1 MANADGSVIFS
12 CDLDSTKAQKK
23 LSKLRDEISELN
35 SKLEKET
42 GNKMNLEKQL
52 DAASQA
58 AKATEERVKMLRKE
72 VERLND
78 REWIQK
84 QGFTQNEYQTQVL
97 DRRAAAEAELK
108 QQEALLHTQTKEVKT
123 LSAAYEETTA
133 NIDSMTVKLD
143 KAKVAA
149 GELIAN
155 TEQERREREA
165 ENSALAKAGQYAA
178 RFRDQVK
185 SLARSMLVFSVITAA
200 LMALRKQI
208 KAAIATSTE
217 ASDAFA
223 RLKGALLT
231 LAAPLMDVLIPALTW
246 LMNLLAAIVSEIVT
260 IISIL
265 SGKSKKSMEASGK
278 NLYKEAAAIDATGK
292 AAKEATDAL
301 AAFDEINKLSTTTS
315 VGGGGGGASAIAPDF
330 DFDEGPMMEKLDK
343 VFQKINDIFKTIR
356 AGLEIV
362 VDDLKWSFDKKV
374 IPKSKATWLTVLTAL
389 LGATLGAAFG
399 GITGG
404 VIGLSLGV
412 LLGLYLVG
420 LDPETWKTEMDAED
434 AWIVVI
440 TALLGALLG
449 SVFLGITGGVAGFS
463 LGAILG
469 LYLTGFAEGDEEHGG
484 KSQLLSELI
493 VVLCALLGA
502 VIGSIVTP
510 GVGTVVG
517 MGLGLILGL
526 SIYSVRKD
534 PKKGTQRLVSIG
546 RSVLLGLLAGVLGV
560 GLAALGIVS
569 AGTAF
574 IISAAIGLAL
584 KFFVDSV
591 DDSKVRKATS
601 GFTGTRVSTKAPA
614 RSRRVAAQSL
624 DGNAPVYNDIPAL
637 ASGAVIPPN
646 RKFLAVLGDQKSGTN
661 VEAPLS
667 TIKQAVMEAM
677 AQGTVHFGAHTW
689 ESGALIRSCARVH
702 SSVLIR
708 EHLLSEKLAFA
719 LDGHSRA
726 DERNLSDRRL
736 HDRIESVVIAH
747 SVTSMLCIISLT
759 DTPDR
764 SATKEKRVPR

>member
-23 LSKLRDEISELN
+23 LSKLRDKISELN
-35 SKLEKET
+35 SELEKET
-42 GNKMNLEKQL
+42 GNKLNLEKQL

-58 AKATEERVKMLRKE
+58 AKATEERVKALRKE

-84 QGFTQNEYQTQVL
+84 QGFTQSEYQAQVL

-108 QQEALLHTQTKEVKT
+108 QQEELLHTQTKEVKT

-208 KAAIATSTE
+208 KAAIATSAE

-265 SGKSKKSMEASGK
+265 SGKSKKSMETSGK
-278 NLYKEAAAIDATGK
+278 NLYKETAAIDATGK

-343 VFQKINDIFKTIR
+343 VLQKINDIFKTIR

-449 SVFLGITGGVAGFS
+449 SVFLGITGGVAGLS

-601 GFTGTRVSTKAPA
+601 GFTGTRVSTKAPT

-624 DGNAPVYNDIPAL
+624 DGNAPVYNDIPQL
-637 ASGAVIPPN
+637 AHGAVIPPN
-646 RKFLAVLGDQKSGTN
+646 KEFLAVLGDQKSGTN

-667 TIKQAVMEAM
+667 TIKQAVMEAL
-677 AQGTVHFGAHTW
+677 AQGSREPINVNLVVDGKT
-689 ESGALIRSCARVH
+689 LARVVVPNINNMTRAAGKP
-702 SSVLIR
+702 VL
-708 EHLLSEKLAFA
+708 LY
-719 LDGHSRA
+719 
-726 DERNLSDRRL
+726 
-736 HDRIESVVIAH
+736 
-747 SVTSMLCIISLT
+747 
-759 DTPDR
+759 
-764 SATKEKRVPR
+764 

>member
-97 DRRAAAEAELK
+97 DRRAVAEAELK

-200 LMALRKQI
+200 LTALRKQI
-208 KAAIATSTE
+208 KAAIATSAE

-315 VGGGGGGASAIAPDF
+315 VGGGASAIAPDF

-624 DGNAPVYNDIPAL
+624 DGNAPVYNEIPAL

-677 AQGTVHFGAHTW
+677 AQGSREPINVNLVVDGKT
-689 ESGALIRSCARVH
+689 LARVVVPYINNMTRAAGKP
-702 SSVLIR
+702 VL
-708 EHLLSEKLAFA
+708 LY
-719 LDGHSRA
+719 
-726 DERNLSDRRL
+726 
-736 HDRIESVVIAH
+736 
-747 SVTSMLCIISLT
+747 
-759 DTPDR
+759 
-764 SATKEKRVPR
+764 

>member
-58 AKATEERVKMLRKE
+58 AKATEERVKMLRKA

-208 KAAIATSTE
+208 KAAIATSAE

-301 AAFDEINKLSTTTS
+301 AAFDEINKLSMTTP
-315 VGGGGGGASAIAPDF
+315 VGGCGGGASAIAPDF
-330 DFDEGPMMEKLDK
+330 DFDEGLMMEKLDK

-389 LGATLGAAFG
+389 LGATFGAAFG

-493 VVLCALLGA
+493 VVLCALFGA

-591 DDSKVRKATS
+591 DDSKVKKATS
-601 GFTGTRVSTKAPA
+601 SFTGTRAST
-614 RSRRVAAQSL
+614 SRLTRGVAAQSL
-624 DGNAPVYNDIPAL
+624 NSAAPVYNEIPAL

-667 TIKQAVMEAM
+667 TIKQAVMEAL
-677 AQGTVHFGAHTW
+677 AQGSREPINVNLVVDGKT
-689 ESGALIRSCARVH
+689 LARVVVPNINNMTRAAGKP
-702 SSVLIR
+702 VL
-708 EHLLSEKLAFA
+708 LY
-719 LDGHSRA
+719 
-726 DERNLSDRRL
+726 
-736 HDRIESVVIAH
+736 
-747 SVTSMLCIISLT
+747 
-759 DTPDR
+759 
-764 SATKEKRVPR
+764 

>member
-1 MANADGSVIFS
+1 MKKNFDIRLAALREYLRLLSAD
-12 CDLDSTKAQKK
+12 
-23 LSKLRDEISELN
+23 
-35 SKLEKET
+35 ET
-42 GNKMNLEKQL
+42 VFIVEGGGEFRTAE
-52 DAASQA
+52 DAF
-58 AKATEERVKMLRKE
+58 TYLRKYGA
-72 VERLND
+72 VTPDGKRLND

-84 QGFTQNEYQTQVL
+84 QGFTQSEYQAQVL

-200 LMALRKQI
+200 LTALRKQI

-301 AAFDEINKLSTTTS
+301 AAFDEINKLSMTTP

-330 DFDEGPMMEKLDK
+330 DFDEGLMMEKLDK

-399 GITGG
+399 GITGS

-493 VVLCALLGA
+493 VVLCALFGA

-591 DDSKVRKATS
+591 DDSKVKKATS
-601 GFTGTRVSTKAPA
+601 SFTGTRAST
-614 RSRRVAAQSL
+614 SRLTRGVAAQSL
-624 DGNAPVYNDIPAL
+624 NSAAPVYNEIPAL

-667 TIKQAVMEAM
+667 TIKQAVMEAL
-677 AQGTVHFGAHTW
+677 AQGSREPINVNLVVDGKT
-689 ESGALIRSCARVH
+689 LARVVVPNINNMTRAAGKP
-702 SSVLIR
+702 VL
-708 EHLLSEKLAFA
+708 LY
-719 LDGHSRA
+719 
-726 DERNLSDRRL
+726 
-736 HDRIESVVIAH
+736 
-747 SVTSMLCIISLT
+747 
-759 DTPDR
+759 
-764 SATKEKRVPR
+764 

>member
-1 MANADGSVIFS
+1 MTNADGSVIFS

-108 QQEALLHTQTKEVKT
+108 QQEELLHTQTKEVKT

-200 LMALRKQI
+200 LTALRKQI

-301 AAFDEINKLSTTTS
+301 AAFDEINKLSMTTP

-330 DFDEGPMMEKLDK
+330 DFDEGLMMEKLDK

-362 VDDLKWSFDKKV
+362 MDDLKWSFDKKV

-399 GITGG
+399 GITGS

-493 VVLCALLGA
+493 VVLCALFGA

-591 DDSKVRKATS
+591 DDSKVKKATS
-601 GFTGTRVSTKAPA
+601 SVTGTRAST
-614 RSRRVAAQSL
+614 SRLTRGVAAQSL
-624 DGNAPVYNDIPAL
+624 NSAAPVYNEIPAL

-667 TIKQAVMEAM
+667 TIKQAVMEAL
-677 AQGTVHFGAHTW
+677 AQGSREPINVNLVVDGKT
-689 ESGALIRSCARVH
+689 LARVVVPNINNMTRAAGKP
-702 SSVLIR
+702 VL
-708 EHLLSEKLAFA
+708 LY
-719 LDGHSRA
+719 
-726 DERNLSDRRL
+726 
-736 HDRIESVVIAH
+736 
-747 SVTSMLCIISLT
+747 
-759 DTPDR
+759 
-764 SATKEKRVPR
+764 

>member
-108 QQEALLHTQTKEVKT
+108 QQEALLRTQTKEVKT

-133 NIDSMTVKLD
+133 NINSMTVKLD

-208 KAAIATSTE
+208 KAAIATSAE

-315 VGGGGGGASAIAPDF
+315 GGGGASAIAPDF

-362 VDDLKWSFDKKV
+362 VDDLKWSFDKKA

-449 SVFLGITGGVAGFS
+449 GVFLGITGGVAGFS

-601 GFTGTRVSTKAPA
+601 GFTGTRVSTKAPT
-614 RSRRVAAQSL
+614 RSRRVAAQNL
-624 DGNAPVYNDIPAL
+624 DGNAPVYNEIPAL

-677 AQGTVHFGAHTW
+677 AQGSREPINVNLVVDGKT
-689 ESGALIRSCARVH
+689 LARVVVPNINNMTRAAGKP
-702 SSVLIR
+702 VL
-708 EHLLSEKLAFA
+708 LY
-719 LDGHSRA
+719 
-726 DERNLSDRRL
+726 
-736 HDRIESVVIAH
+736 
-747 SVTSMLCIISLT
+747 
-759 DTPDR
+759 
-764 SATKEKRVPR
+764 

>member
-165 ENSALAKAGQYAA
+165 ENSALAKASQYAA
-178 RFRDQVK
+178 RFKDQVK

-208 KAAIATSTE
+208 KAAIATSAE

-265 SGKSKKSMEASGK
+265 SGESKKSMEASGK

-301 AAFDEINKLSTTTS
+301 AAFDEINKLSTTMS
-315 VGGGGGGASAIAPDF
+315 VGGVGGEASAIAPDF

-362 VDDLKWSFDKKV
+362 VDDLKWSFDKKA

-601 GFTGTRVSTKAPA
+601 GFTGTRVSKKAPA

-667 TIKQAVMEAM
+667 TIKQAVMEAL
-677 AQGTVHFGAHTW
+677 AQGSREPINVNLVVDGKT
-689 ESGALIRSCARVH
+689 LARVVVPNINNMTRAAGKP
-702 SSVLIR
+702 VL
-708 EHLLSEKLAFA
+708 LY
-719 LDGHSRA
+719 
-726 DERNLSDRRL
+726 
-736 HDRIESVVIAH
+736 
-747 SVTSMLCIISLT
+747 
-759 DTPDR
+759 
-764 SATKEKRVPR
+764 

>member
-97 DRRAAAEAELK
+97 DRRAVAEAELK

-200 LMALRKQI
+200 LTALRKQI
-208 KAAIATSTE
+208 KAAIATSAE

-292 AAKEATDAL
+292 AAKEVTDAL

-315 VGGGGGGASAIAPDF
+315 VGGGASAIAPDF

-374 IPKSKATWLTVLTAL
+374 IPKSKATWLTVLMAL

-624 DGNAPVYNDIPAL
+624 DGNAPVYNEIPAL

-677 AQGTVHFGAHTW
+677 AQGSREPINVNLVVDGKT
-689 ESGALIRSCARVH
+689 LARVVVPYINNMTRAAGKP
-702 SSVLIR
+702 VL
-708 EHLLSEKLAFA
+708 LY
-719 LDGHSRA
+719 
-726 DERNLSDRRL
+726 
-736 HDRIESVVIAH
+736 
-747 SVTSMLCIISLT
+747 
-759 DTPDR
+759 
-764 SATKEKRVPR
+764 

>member
-84 QGFTQNEYQTQVL
+84 QGFTQSEYQAQVL

-108 QQEALLHTQTKEVKT
+108 QQEELLHTQTKEVKT

-178 RFRDQVK
+178 RFRGQVK

-200 LMALRKQI
+200 LVALRKQI

-265 SGKSKKSMEASGK
+265 SGKSKKRMEASGK

-315 VGGGGGGASAIAPDF
+315 VGGGGGASTIAPDF
-330 DFDEGPMMEKLDK
+330 DFDEGHMMEKLDM

-374 IPKSKATWLTVLTAL
+374 IPKSKATWLTVLTVL

-449 SVFLGITGGVAGFS
+449 SVFLGITGGVAGLS

-601 GFTGTRVSTKAPA
+601 GFTGTRVSTKAPT

-624 DGNAPVYNDIPAL
+624 DGNAPVYNDIPQL
-637 ASGAVIPPN
+637 AHGAVIPPN
-646 RKFLAVLGDQKSGTN
+646 KEFLAVLGDQKSGTN

-667 TIKQAVMEAM
+667 TIKQAVMEAL
-677 AQGTVHFGAHTW
+677 AQGSREPINVNLVVDGKT
-689 ESGALIRSCARVH
+689 LARVVVPNINNMTRAAGKP
-702 SSVLIR
+702 VL
-708 EHLLSEKLAFA
+708 LY
-719 LDGHSRA
+719 
-726 DERNLSDRRL
+726 
-736 HDRIESVVIAH
+736 
-747 SVTSMLCIISLT
+747 
-759 DTPDR
+759 
-764 SATKEKRVPR
+764 

>member
-84 QGFTQNEYQTQVL
+84 QGFTQSEYQAQVL

-108 QQEALLHTQTKEVKT
+108 QLEALLHTQTKEVKT

-149 GELIAN
+149 GEMIAN
-155 TEQERREREA
+155 VEQERKEREA

-208 KAAIATSTE
+208 KAAIATSAE

-301 AAFDEINKLSTTTS
+301 AAFDEINKISTTTS
-315 VGGGGGGASAIAPDF
+315 VGGGGGASAIAPDF

-614 RSRRVAAQSL
+614 RSRRVAAQNL
-624 DGNAPVYNDIPAL
+624 DGNAPVYNEIPAL

-677 AQGTVHFGAHTW
+677 AQGSREPINVNLVVDGKT
-689 ESGALIRSCARVH
+689 LARVVVPNINNMTRAAGKP
-702 SSVLIR
+702 VL
-708 EHLLSEKLAFA
+708 LY
-719 LDGHSRA
+719 
-726 DERNLSDRRL
+726 
-736 HDRIESVVIAH
+736 
-747 SVTSMLCIISLT
+747 
-759 DTPDR
+759 
-764 SATKEKRVPR
+764 

>member
-97 DRRAAAEAELK
+97 DRRAVAEAELK

-133 NIDSMTVKLD
+133 NIDSMTARLD
-143 KAKVAA
+143 KAKVTA

-200 LMALRKQI
+200 LTALRKQI
-208 KAAIATSTE
+208 KAAIATSAE

-315 VGGGGGGASAIAPDF
+315 VGGGASAIAPDF

-374 IPKSKATWLTVLTAL
+374 IPKSKATWLTVLMAL

-624 DGNAPVYNDIPAL
+624 DGNAPVYNEIPAL

-677 AQGTVHFGAHTW
+677 AQGSREPINVNLVVDGKT
-689 ESGALIRSCARVH
+689 LARVVVPNINNMTRAAGKP
-702 SSVLIR
+702 VL
-708 EHLLSEKLAFA
+708 LY
-719 LDGHSRA
+719 
-726 DERNLSDRRL
+726 
-736 HDRIESVVIAH
+736 
-747 SVTSMLCIISLT
+747 
-759 DTPDR
+759 
-764 SATKEKRVPR
+764 

>member
-35 SKLEKET
+35 SKLEKES

-208 KAAIATSTE
+208 KAAIATSAE

-301 AAFDEINKLSTTTS
+301 AAFDEINKLSTTTP

-434 AWIVVI
+434 VWIVVI

-601 GFTGTRVSTKAPA
+601 SFTGTRVST
-614 RSRRVAAQSL
+614 SRLTRGVAAQSL
-624 DGNAPVYNDIPAL
+624 NSAAPVYNEIPAL

-677 AQGTVHFGAHTW
+677 AQGSREPINVNLVVDGKT
-689 ESGALIRSCARVH
+689 LARVVVPNINNMTRAAGKP
-702 SSVLIR
+702 VL
-708 EHLLSEKLAFA
+708 LY
-719 LDGHSRA
+719 
-726 DERNLSDRRL
+726 
-736 HDRIESVVIAH
+736 
-747 SVTSMLCIISLT
+747 
-759 DTPDR
+759 
-764 SATKEKRVPR
+764 

>member
-149 GELIAN
+149 GEMIAN
-155 TEQERREREA
+155 VEQERKEREA

-208 KAAIATSTE
+208 KAAIATSAE

-292 AAKEATDAL
+292 AAKEATEAL

-315 VGGGGGGASAIAPDF
+315 VGGGGGASAIAPDF

-389 LGATLGAAFG
+389 LGATFGAAFG

-601 GFTGTRVSTKAPA
+601 GFTGTRVSTKAPT
-614 RSRRVAAQSL
+614 RSRRAAAQSL
-624 DGNAPVYNDIPAL
+624 DGNAPVYNEIPAL

-677 AQGTVHFGAHTW
+677 AQGSREPINVNLVVDGKT
-689 ESGALIRSCARVH
+689 LARVVVPNINNMTRAAGKP
-702 SSVLIR
+702 VL
-708 EHLLSEKLAFA
+708 LY
-719 LDGHSRA
+719 
-726 DERNLSDRRL
+726 
-736 HDRIESVVIAH
+736 
-747 SVTSMLCIISLT
+747 
-759 DTPDR
+759 
-764 SATKEKRVPR
+764 

>member
-108 QQEALLHTQTKEVKT
+108 QQEELLHTQTKEVKT

-133 NIDSMTVKLD
+133 NIDSMTARLD
-143 KAKVAA
+143 KAKVTA

-185 SLARSMLVFSVITAA
+185 SLARSMLVFSVITA
-200 LMALRKQI
+200 LRKQI
-208 KAAIATSTE
+208 KAAIATSAE

-315 VGGGGGGASAIAPDF
+315 VGDGGGGASAIAPDF

-624 DGNAPVYNDIPAL
+624 DGNAPVYNEIPAL

-677 AQGTVHFGAHTW
+677 AQGSREPINVNLVVDGKT
-689 ESGALIRSCARVH
+689 LARVVVPNINNMTRAAGKP
-702 SSVLIR
+702 VL
-708 EHLLSEKLAFA
+708 LY
-719 LDGHSRA
+719 
-726 DERNLSDRRL
+726 
-736 HDRIESVVIAH
+736 
-747 SVTSMLCIISLT
+747 
-759 DTPDR
+759 
-764 SATKEKRVPR
+764 

>member
-1 MANADGSVIFS
+1 MAADEHRSVYS
-12 CDLDSTKAQKK
+12 VPVAS
-23 LSKLRDEISELN
+23 IS
-35 SKLEKET
+35 
-42 GNKMNLEKQL
+42 
-52 DAASQA
+52 
-58 AKATEERVKMLRKE
+58 
-72 VERLND
+72 
-78 REWIQK
+78 
-84 QGFTQNEYQTQVL
+84 
-97 DRRAAAEAELK
+97 
-108 QQEALLHTQTKEVKT
+108 
-123 LSAAYEETTA
+123 
-133 NIDSMTVKLD
+133 
-143 KAKVAA
+143 
-149 GELIAN
+149 
-155 TEQERREREA
+155 
-165 ENSALAKAGQYAA
+165 
-178 RFRDQVK
+178 
-185 SLARSMLVFSVITAA
+185 
-200 LMALRKQI
+200 
-208 KAAIATSTE
+208 
-217 ASDAFA
+217 
-223 RLKGALLT
+223 
-231 LAAPLMDVLIPALTW
+231 
-246 LMNLLAAIVSEIVT
+246 
-260 IISIL
+260 
-265 SGKSKKSMEASGK
+265 
-278 NLYKEAAAIDATGK
+278 
-292 AAKEATDAL
+292 
-301 AAFDEINKLSTTTS
+301 
-315 VGGGGGGASAIAPDF
+315 
-330 DFDEGPMMEKLDK
+330 
-343 VFQKINDIFKTIR
+343 
-356 AGLEIV
+356 
-362 VDDLKWSFDKKV
+362 
-374 IPKSKATWLTVLTAL
+374 
-389 LGATLGAAFG
+389 AAFG

-601 GFTGTRVSTKAPA
+601 GFTGTRVSTKAPT
-614 RSRRVAAQSL
+614 RSRRVAAQNL
-624 DGNAPVYNDIPAL
+624 DGNAPVYNEIPAL

-677 AQGTVHFGAHTW
+677 AQGSREPINVNLVVDGKT
-689 ESGALIRSCARVH
+689 LARVVVPNINNMTRAAGKP
-702 SSVLIR
+702 VL
-708 EHLLSEKLAFA
+708 LY
-719 LDGHSRA
+719 
-726 DERNLSDRRL
+726 
-736 HDRIESVVIAH
+736 
-747 SVTSMLCIISLT
+747 
-759 DTPDR
+759 
-764 SATKEKRVPR
+764 

>member
-23 LSKLRDEISELN
+23 LSKLRDKISELN
-35 SKLEKET
+35 SELEKET
-42 GNKMNLEKQL
+42 GNKLNLEKQL

-84 QGFTQNEYQTQVL
+84 QGFTQNEYQAKVL

-108 QQEALLHTQTKEVKT
+108 QQEELLHTQTKEVKT
-123 LSAAYEETTA
+123 LSVAYEETTA

-200 LMALRKQI
+200 LTALRKQI
-208 KAAIATSTE
+208 KAAIATSAE

-231 LAAPLMDVLIPALTW
+231 LAAPLMDVLVPALTW

-315 VGGGGGGASAIAPDF
+315 VCGGGGASAIAPDF

-362 VDDLKWSFDKKV
+362 VDDLKWSFDKKA

-614 RSRRVAAQSL
+614 RSRRVAAQNL
-624 DGNAPVYNDIPAL
+624 DGNAPVYNEIPAL

-677 AQGTVHFGAHTW
+677 AQGSREPINVNLVVDGKT
-689 ESGALIRSCARVH
+689 LARVVVPNINNMTRAAGKP
-702 SSVLIR
+702 VL
-708 EHLLSEKLAFA
+708 LY
-719 LDGHSRA
+719 
-726 DERNLSDRRL
+726 
-736 HDRIESVVIAH
+736 
-747 SVTSMLCIISLT
+747 
-759 DTPDR
+759 
-764 SATKEKRVPR
+764 

>member
-108 QQEALLHTQTKEVKT
+108 QQEELLHTQTKEVKT

-133 NIDSMTVKLD
+133 NIDSMTARLD
-143 KAKVAA
+143 KAKVTA

-200 LMALRKQI
+200 LTALRKQI
-208 KAAIATSTE
+208 KAAIATSAE

-315 VGGGGGGASAIAPDF
+315 VGGGASAIAPDF

-624 DGNAPVYNDIPAL
+624 DGNAPVYNEIPAL

-677 AQGTVHFGAHTW
+677 AQGSREPINVNLVVDGKT
-689 ESGALIRSCARVH
+689 LARVVVPYINNMTRAAGKP
-702 SSVLIR
+702 VL
-708 EHLLSEKLAFA
+708 LY
-719 LDGHSRA
+719 
-726 DERNLSDRRL
+726 
-736 HDRIESVVIAH
+736 
-747 SVTSMLCIISLT
+747 
-759 DTPDR
+759 
-764 SATKEKRVPR
+764 

>member
-1 MANADGSVIFS
+1 
-12 CDLDSTKAQKK
+12 
-23 LSKLRDEISELN
+23 
-35 SKLEKET
+35 
-42 GNKMNLEKQL
+42 MNLEKQL

-149 GELIAN
+149 GEMIAN
-155 TEQERREREA
+155 VEQERKEREA
-165 ENSALAKAGQYAA
+165 ENSVLAKAGQYAA

-200 LMALRKQI
+200 LTALRKQI
-208 KAAIATSTE
+208 KAAIETSAE

-265 SGKSKKSMEASGK
+265 SGESKKSMEASGK

-343 VFQKINDIFKTIR
+343 VFQKINDIFKAIR

-362 VDDLKWSFDKKV
+362 VDDLKWSFDKKA

-601 GFTGTRVSTKAPA
+601 GFTGTRVSTS
-614 RSRRVAAQSL
+614 RSTRGVAAQSL
-624 DGNAPVYNDIPAL
+624 NSAAPVYNEIPAL
-637 ASGAVIPPN
+637 ASGAVIPLN

-667 TIKQAVMEAM
+667 TIKQAVMEAL
-677 AQGTVHFGAHTW
+677 AQGDREPINVNLVVDGKT
-689 ESGALIRSCARVH
+689 LARVVVPNINNMTRAAGKP
-702 SSVLIR
+702 VL
-708 EHLLSEKLAFA
+708 LY
-719 LDGHSRA
+719 
-726 DERNLSDRRL
+726 
-736 HDRIESVVIAH
+736 
-747 SVTSMLCIISLT
+747 
-759 DTPDR
+759 
-764 SATKEKRVPR
+764 

>member
-84 QGFTQNEYQTQVL
+84 QGFTQSEYQAQVL

-200 LMALRKQI
+200 LTALRKQI

-301 AAFDEINKLSTTTS
+301 AAFDEINKLSMTTP

-330 DFDEGPMMEKLDK
+330 DFDEGLMMEKLDK

-399 GITGG
+399 GITGS

-469 LYLTGFAEGDEEHGG
+469 LYLTGFAEGDEEHSG

-493 VVLCALLGA
+493 VVLCALFGA

-591 DDSKVRKATS
+591 DDSKVKKATS
-601 GFTGTRVSTKAPA
+601 SFTGTRAST
-614 RSRRVAAQSL
+614 SRLTRGVAAQSL
-624 DGNAPVYNDIPAL
+624 NSAAPVYNEIPAL

-667 TIKQAVMEAM
+667 TIKQAVMEAL
-677 AQGTVHFGAHTW
+677 AQGSREPINVNLVVDGKT
-689 ESGALIRSCARVH
+689 LARVVVPNINNMTRAAGKP
-702 SSVLIR
+702 VL
-708 EHLLSEKLAFA
+708 LY
-719 LDGHSRA
+719 
-726 DERNLSDRRL
+726 
-736 HDRIESVVIAH
+736 
-747 SVTSMLCIISLT
+747 
-759 DTPDR
+759 
-764 SATKEKRVPR
+764 

>member
-84 QGFTQNEYQTQVL
+84 QGFTQSEYQAQVL

-200 LMALRKQI
+200 LTALRKQI

-301 AAFDEINKLSTTTS
+301 AAFDEINKLSMTTP

-330 DFDEGPMMEKLDK
+330 DFDEGLMMEKLDK

-399 GITGG
+399 GITGS

-493 VVLCALLGA
+493 VVLCALFGA

-591 DDSKVRKATS
+591 DDSKVKKATS
-601 GFTGTRVSTKAPA
+601 SFTGTRAST
-614 RSRRVAAQSL
+614 SRLTRGVA
-624 DGNAPVYNDIPAL
+624 VYNEITAL

-667 TIKQAVMEAM
+667 TIKQAVMEAL
-677 AQGTVHFGAHTW
+677 AQGSREPINVNLVVDGKT
-689 ESGALIRSCARVH
+689 LARVVVPNINNMTRAAGKP
-702 SSVLIR
+702 VL
-708 EHLLSEKLAFA
+708 LY
-719 LDGHSRA
+719 
-726 DERNLSDRRL
+726 
-736 HDRIESVVIAH
+736 
-747 SVTSMLCIISLT
+747 
-759 DTPDR
+759 
-764 SATKEKRVPR
+764 

>member
-1 MANADGSVIFS
+1 MANADGSVIFF

-133 NIDSMTVKLD
+133 NIDSMTARLD
-143 KAKVAA
+143 KAKVTA

-208 KAAIATSTE
+208 KAAIETSAE

-315 VGGGGGGASAIAPDF
+315 VGGGGGASVIAPDF

-362 VDDLKWSFDKKV
+362 VDDLKWSFDKKA

-624 DGNAPVYNDIPAL
+624 DGNAPVYNDIPQL
-637 ASGAVIPPN
+637 AHGAVIPPN
-646 RKFLAVLGDQKSGTN
+646 REFLAVLGDQKSGTN
-661 VEAPLS
+661 IETPLA
-667 TIKQAVMEAM
+667 TMINAFKQAM
-677 AQGTVHFGAHTW
+677 A
-689 ESGALIRSCARVH
+689 ESGGGTTTV
-702 SSVLIR
+702 VVQ
-708 EHLLSEKLAFA
+708 
-719 LDGHSRA
+719 LDGKEIARSTVKNINNMTRA
-726 DERNLSDRRL
+726 AGKPVLL
-736 HDRIESVVIAH
+736 Y
-747 SVTSMLCIISLT
+747 
-759 DTPDR
+759 
-764 SATKEKRVPR
+764 

>member
-97 DRRAAAEAELK
+97 DRRAVAEAELK

-149 GELIAN
+149 GEMIAN
-155 TEQERREREA
+155 VEQERKEREA

-208 KAAIATSTE
+208 KAAIATSAE

-315 VGGGGGGASAIAPDF
+315 VGGGASAIAPDF

-374 IPKSKATWLTVLTAL
+374 IPKSKATWLTVLMAL

-624 DGNAPVYNDIPAL
+624 DGNAPVYNEIPAL

-677 AQGTVHFGAHTW
+677 AQGSREPINVNLVVDGKT
-689 ESGALIRSCARVH
+689 LARVVVPYINNMTRAAGKP
-702 SSVLIR
+702 VL
-708 EHLLSEKLAFA
+708 LY
-719 LDGHSRA
+719 
-726 DERNLSDRRL
+726 
-736 HDRIESVVIAH
+736 
-747 SVTSMLCIISLT
+747 
-759 DTPDR
+759 
-764 SATKEKRVPR
+764 

>member
-108 QQEALLHTQTKEVKT
+108 QQEELLHTQTKEVKT

-133 NIDSMTVKLD
+133 NIDSMTARLD
-143 KAKVAA
+143 KAKVTA

-208 KAAIATSTE
+208 KAAIETSAE

-315 VGGGGGGASAIAPDF
+315 VGDGGGGASAIAPDF

-389 LGATLGAAFG
+389 LGAAFG

-601 GFTGTRVSTKAPA
+601 GFTGTRVSTKTPT
-614 RSRRVAAQSL
+614 RSRRVAAQNL
-624 DGNAPVYNDIPAL
+624 DGNAPVYNEIPAL

-677 AQGTVHFGAHTW
+677 AQGSREPINVNLVVDGKT
-689 ESGALIRSCARVH
+689 LARVVVPNINNMTRAAGKP
-702 SSVLIR
+702 VL
-708 EHLLSEKLAFA
+708 LY
-719 LDGHSRA
+719 
-726 DERNLSDRRL
+726 
-736 HDRIESVVIAH
+736 
-747 SVTSMLCIISLT
+747 
-759 DTPDR
+759 
-764 SATKEKRVPR
+764 

>member
-52 DAASQA
+52 DTASQA

-84 QGFTQNEYQTQVL
+84 QGFTQNEYQAKVL

-208 KAAIATSTE
+208 KAAIATSAE

-315 VGGGGGGASAIAPDF
+315 VGGGGGASAIAPDF

-362 VDDLKWSFDKKV
+362 VDDLKWSFDKKA

-614 RSRRVAAQSL
+614 RSRRVAAQGL
-624 DGNAPVYNDIPAL
+624 DGNAPVYNDIPQL
-637 ASGAVIPPN
+637 AHGAVIPPN
-646 RKFLAVLGDQKSGTN
+646 REFLAVLGDQKSGTN

-667 TIKQAVMEAM
+667 TIKQAVMEAL
-677 AQGTVHFGAHTW
+677 AQGSREPINVNLVVDGKT
-689 ESGALIRSCARVH
+689 LARVVVPNINNMTRAAGKP
-702 SSVLIR
+702 VL
-708 EHLLSEKLAFA
+708 LY
-719 LDGHSRA
+719 
-726 DERNLSDRRL
+726 
-736 HDRIESVVIAH
+736 
-747 SVTSMLCIISLT
+747 
-759 DTPDR
+759 
-764 SATKEKRVPR
+764 

>member
-58 AKATEERVKMLRKE
+58 AKATEERVKALRKE

-84 QGFTQNEYQTQVL
+84 QGFTQSEYQAQVL

-108 QQEALLHTQTKEVKT
+108 QQEELLHTQTKEVKT

-208 KAAIATSTE
+208 KAAIATSAE

-315 VGGGGGGASAIAPDF
+315 VGGGGGASAIAPDF
-330 DFDEGPMMEKLDK
+330 NFDEGPMMEKLDK

-374 IPKSKATWLTVLTAL
+374 IPKSKATWLTVLMAL

-624 DGNAPVYNDIPAL
+624 DGNAPVYNDIPQL
-637 ASGAVIPPN
+637 AHGAVIPPN

-677 AQGTVHFGAHTW
+677 AQGSREPINVNLVVDGKT
-689 ESGALIRSCARVH
+689 LARVVVPNINNMTRAAGKP
-702 SSVLIR
+702 VL
-708 EHLLSEKLAFA
+708 LY
-719 LDGHSRA
+719 
-726 DERNLSDRRL
+726 
-736 HDRIESVVIAH
+736 
-747 SVTSMLCIISLT
+747 
-759 DTPDR
+759 
-764 SATKEKRVPR
+764 

>member
-149 GELIAN
+149 GEMIAN
-155 TEQERREREA
+155 VEQERKEREA
-165 ENSALAKAGQYAA
+165 ENSVLAKAGQYAA

-200 LMALRKQI
+200 LTALRKQI
-208 KAAIATSTE
+208 KAAIETSAE

-265 SGKSKKSMEASGK
+265 SGESKKSMEASGK

-343 VFQKINDIFKTIR
+343 VFQKINDIFKAIR

-362 VDDLKWSFDKKV
+362 VDDLKWSFDKKA

-601 GFTGTRVSTKAPA
+601 GFTGTRVSTS
-614 RSRRVAAQSL
+614 RSTRGVAAQSL
-624 DGNAPVYNDIPAL
+624 NSAAPVYNEIPAL
-637 ASGAVIPPN
+637 ASGAVIPLN

-667 TIKQAVMEAM
+667 TIKQAVMEAL
-677 AQGTVHFGAHTW
+677 AQGDREPINVNLVVDGKT
-689 ESGALIRSCARVH
+689 LARVVVPNINNMTRAAGKP
-702 SSVLIR
+702 VL
-708 EHLLSEKLAFA
+708 LY
-719 LDGHSRA
+719 
-726 DERNLSDRRL
+726 
-736 HDRIESVVIAH
+736 
-747 SVTSMLCIISLT
+747 
-759 DTPDR
+759 
-764 SATKEKRVPR
+764 

>member
-165 ENSALAKAGQYAA
+165 ENSALAKASQYAA
-178 RFRDQVK
+178 RFKDQVK

-208 KAAIATSTE
+208 KAAIATSAE

-265 SGKSKKSMEASGK
+265 SGESKKSMEASGK

-301 AAFDEINKLSTTTS
+301 AAFDEINKLSTTMS
-315 VGGGGGGASAIAPDF
+315 VGGVGGGASAIAPDF

-362 VDDLKWSFDKKV
+362 VDDLKWSFDKKA

-601 GFTGTRVSTKAPA
+601 GFTGTRVSKKAPA

-667 TIKQAVMEAM
+667 TIKQAVMEAL
-677 AQGTVHFGAHTW
+677 AQGSREPINVNLVVDGKT
-689 ESGALIRSCARVH
+689 LARVVVPNINNMTRAAGKP
-702 SSVLIR
+702 VL
-708 EHLLSEKLAFA
+708 LY
-719 LDGHSRA
+719 
-726 DERNLSDRRL
+726 
-736 HDRIESVVIAH
+736 
-747 SVTSMLCIISLT
+747 
-759 DTPDR
+759 
-764 SATKEKRVPR
+764 

>member
-78 REWIQK
+78 GEWIQK

-208 KAAIATSTE
+208 KAAIATSAE

-315 VGGGGGGASAIAPDF
+315 VGGVGGGASAIAPDF

-374 IPKSKATWLTVLTAL
+374 IPKSKATWLTVLMAL

-399 GITGG
+399 GITR
-404 VIGLSLGV
+404 VWRTCSAPSDAALSAYPSVCCWGCTL
-412 LLGLYLVG
+412 
-420 LDPETWKTEMDAED
+420 W
-434 AWIVVI
+434 
-440 TALLGALLG
+440 ALTPKHGKPRWTRKMHG
-449 SVFLGITGGVAGFS
+449 SW
-463 LGAILG
+463 
-469 LYLTGFAEGDEEHGG
+469 
-484 KSQLLSELI
+484 LSR
-493 VVLCALLGA
+493 LC
-502 VIGSIVTP
+502 
-510 GVGTVVG
+510 
-517 MGLGLILGL
+517 
-526 SIYSVRKD
+526 SVRCSAVCFLAS
-534 PKKGTQRLVSIG
+534 PAAWPVS
-546 RSVLLGLLAGVLGV
+546 VW
-560 GLAALGIVS
+560 
-569 AGTAF
+569 
-574 IISAAIGLAL
+574 
-584 KFFVDSV
+584 
-591 DDSKVRKATS
+591 
-601 GFTGTRVSTKAPA
+601 A
-614 RSRRVAAQSL
+614 RSSAS
-624 DGNAPVYNDIPAL
+624 ISPAL
-637 ASGAVIPPN
+637 QRETRNTAAN
-646 RKFLAVLGDQKSGTN
+646 RSFFPS
-661 VEAPLS
+661 
-667 TIKQAVMEAM
+667 
-677 AQGTVHFGAHTW
+677 
-689 ESGALIRSCARVH
+689 
-702 SSVLIR
+702 
-708 EHLLSEKLAFA
+708 
-719 LDGHSRA
+719 
-726 DERNLSDRRL
+726 
-736 HDRIESVVIAH
+736 
-747 SVTSMLCIISLT
+747 
-759 DTPDR
+759 
-764 SATKEKRVPR
+764 

>member
-149 GELIAN
+149 GEMIAN
-155 TEQERREREA
+155 VEQERKEREA
-165 ENSALAKAGQYAA
+165 ENSVLAKAGQYAA

-200 LMALRKQI
+200 LTALRKQI
-208 KAAIATSTE
+208 KAAIETSAE

-343 VFQKINDIFKTIR
+343 VFQKINDIFKAIR

-362 VDDLKWSFDKKV
+362 VDDLKWSFDKKA

-601 GFTGTRVSTKAPA
+601 GFTGTRVSTS
-614 RSRRVAAQSL
+614 RSTRGVAAQSL
-624 DGNAPVYNDIPAL
+624 NSAAPVYNEIPAL
-637 ASGAVIPPN
+637 ASGAVIPLN

-667 TIKQAVMEAM
+667 TIKQAVMEAL
-677 AQGTVHFGAHTW
+677 AQGDREPINVNLVVDGKT
-689 ESGALIRSCARVH
+689 LARVVVPNINNMTRAAGKP
-702 SSVLIR
+702 VL
-708 EHLLSEKLAFA
+708 LY
-719 LDGHSRA
+719 
-726 DERNLSDRRL
+726 
-736 HDRIESVVIAH
+736 
-747 SVTSMLCIISLT
+747 
-759 DTPDR
+759 
-764 SATKEKRVPR
+764 

>member
-108 QQEALLHTQTKEVKT
+108 QQEELLHTQTKEVKT

-208 KAAIATSTE
+208 KAAIETSAE

-265 SGKSKKSMEASGK
+265 SGKSKKSMETSGK
-278 NLYKEAAAIDATGK
+278 NLYKETAAIDATGK

-315 VGGGGGGASAIAPDF
+315 VGDGGGGASAIAPDF

-449 SVFLGITGGVAGFS
+449 SVFLGITGGVAGLS

-601 GFTGTRVSTKAPA
+601 GFTGTRVSTKTPT

-624 DGNAPVYNDIPAL
+624 DGNAPVYNDIPQL
-637 ASGAVIPPN
+637 AHGAVIPPN
-646 RKFLAVLGDQKSGTN
+646 KEFLAVLGDQKSGTN

-677 AQGTVHFGAHTW
+677 AQGSREPINVNLVVDGKT
-689 ESGALIRSCARVH
+689 LARVVVPNINNMTRAAGKP
-702 SSVLIR
+702 VL
-708 EHLLSEKLAFA
+708 LY
-719 LDGHSRA
+719 
-726 DERNLSDRRL
+726 
-736 HDRIESVVIAH
+736 
-747 SVTSMLCIISLT
+747 
-759 DTPDR
+759 
-764 SATKEKRVPR
+764 

>member
-108 QQEALLHTQTKEVKT
+108 QQEELLHTQTKEVKT

-133 NIDSMTVKLD
+133 NIDSMTARLD
-143 KAKVAA
+143 KAKVTA

-208 KAAIATSTE
+208 KAAIETSAE

-315 VGGGGGGASAIAPDF
+315 VGDGGGGASAIAPDF

-420 LDPETWKTEMDAED
+420 LDPRNMENRDGRRGCVD
-434 AWIVVI
+434 R
-440 TALLGALLG
+440 GHH
-449 SVFLGITGGVAGFS
+449 
-463 LGAILG
+463 
-469 LYLTGFAEGDEEHGG
+469 GFARCAAWQRVSWHHRRRGWFQPGRDPRPLSHRLCRGG
-484 KSQLLSELI
+484 
-493 VVLCALLGA
+493 
-502 VIGSIVTP
+502 
-510 GVGTVVG
+510 
-517 MGLGLILGL
+517 
-526 SIYSVRKD
+526 R
-534 PKKGTQRLVSIG
+534 
-546 RSVLLGLLAGVLGV
+546 
-560 GLAALGIVS
+560 
-569 AGTAF
+569 
-574 IISAAIGLAL
+574 
-584 KFFVDSV
+584 
-591 DDSKVRKATS
+591 
-601 GFTGTRVSTKAPA
+601 GTRRQIAASFRVDRRAVRA
-614 RSRRVAAQSL
+614 AWRCYRLYRDAGRRYSRRH
-624 DGNAPVYNDIPAL
+624 G
-637 ASGAVIPPN
+637 
-646 RKFLAVLGDQKSGTN
+646 
-661 VEAPLS
+661 
-667 TIKQAVMEAM
+667 
-677 AQGTVHFGAHTW
+677 
-689 ESGALIRSCARVH
+689 IRPDSRT
-702 SSVLIR
+702 
-708 EHLLSEKLAFA
+708 EHLQRPQRPEE
-719 LDGHSRA
+719 GHAAACQHRAQRTSWTAGRCSRRWPCGA
-726 DERNLSDRRL
+726 GHRQRRYGVHHL
-736 HDRIESVVIAH
+736 GGDWPCTQILR
-747 SVTSMLCIISLT
+747 
-759 DTPDR
+759 
-764 SATKEKRVPR
+764 

>member
-97 DRRAAAEAELK
+97 DRRAAAAAELK
-108 QQEALLHTQTKEVKT
+108 QQEELLHTQTKEVKT

-149 GELIAN
+149 GEMIAN
-155 TEQERREREA
+155 VEQERKEREA

-208 KAAIATSTE
+208 KAAIATSAE

-315 VGGGGGGASAIAPDF
+315 VGGSGGASAIAPDF

-601 GFTGTRVSTKAPA
+601 GFTGTRVSTKAPT
-614 RSRRVAAQSL
+614 RRRRVAAQSL
-624 DGNAPVYNDIPAL
+624 DGNAPVYNEIPAL

-677 AQGTVHFGAHTW
+677 AQGGREPINVNLVVDGKT
-689 ESGALIRSCARVH
+689 LARVVVPNINNMTRAAGKP
-702 SSVLIR
+702 VL
-708 EHLLSEKLAFA
+708 LY
-719 LDGHSRA
+719 
-726 DERNLSDRRL
+726 
-736 HDRIESVVIAH
+736 
-747 SVTSMLCIISLT
+747 
-759 DTPDR
+759 
-764 SATKEKRVPR
+764 

>member
-84 QGFTQNEYQTQVL
+84 QGFTQSEYQAQVL

-200 LMALRKQI
+200 LTALRKQI
-208 KAAIATSTE
+208 KAALATSTE

-301 AAFDEINKLSTTTS
+301 AAFDEINKLSMTTP

-330 DFDEGPMMEKLDK
+330 DFDEGLMMEKLDK

-399 GITGG
+399 GITGS

-493 VVLCALLGA
+493 VVLCALFGA

-591 DDSKVRKATS
+591 DDSKVKKATS
-601 GFTGTRVSTKAPA
+601 SFTGTRAST
-614 RSRRVAAQSL
+614 SRLTRGVAAQSL
-624 DGNAPVYNDIPAL
+624 NSAAPVYNEIPAL

-667 TIKQAVMEAM
+667 TIKQAVMEAL
-677 AQGTVHFGAHTW
+677 AQGSREPINVNLVVDGKT
-689 ESGALIRSCARVH
+689 LARVVVPNINNMTRAAGKP
-702 SSVLIR
+702 VL
-708 EHLLSEKLAFA
+708 LY
-719 LDGHSRA
+719 
-726 DERNLSDRRL
+726 
-736 HDRIESVVIAH
+736 
-747 SVTSMLCIISLT
+747 
-759 DTPDR
+759 
-764 SATKEKRVPR
+764 

>member
-84 QGFTQNEYQTQVL
+84 QGFTQSEYQAQVL

-108 QQEALLHTQTKEVKT
+108 QQEALLHTQTKKVKT

-200 LMALRKQI
+200 LTALRKQI
-208 KAAIATSTE
+208 KAAIATSAE

-315 VGGGGGGASAIAPDF
+315 VGGGGGGGGGVSAIAPDF

-601 GFTGTRVSTKAPA
+601 GFTGTRVSTKAPT
-614 RSRRVAAQSL
+614 RRRRVAAQSL
-624 DGNAPVYNDIPAL
+624 DGNAPVYNDIPQL
-637 ASGAVIPPN
+637 AHGAVIPPN
-646 RKFLAVLGDQKSGTN
+646 KEFLAVLGDQKSGTN
-661 VEAPLS
+661 IETPLA
-667 TIKQAVMEAM
+667 TMVDAFKQAM
-677 AQGTVHFGAHTW
+677 A
-689 ESGALIRSCARVH
+689 ESGGGATTVVIQ
-702 SSVLIR
+702 
-708 EHLLSEKLAFA
+708 
-719 LDGHSRA
+719 LDGKEIARSTVKNINNMTRA
-726 DERNLSDRRL
+726 AGKPVLL
-736 HDRIESVVIAH
+736 Y
-747 SVTSMLCIISLT
+747 
-759 DTPDR
+759 
-764 SATKEKRVPR
+764 

>member
-42 GNKMNLEKQL
+42 GNKLNLEKQL

-149 GELIAN
+149 GELIADA
-155 TEQERREREA
+155 ERERKEREA
-165 ENSALAKAGQYAA
+165 ENSALAKASQYAA

-208 KAAIATSTE
+208 KAAIATSAE

-315 VGGGGGGASAIAPDF
+315 VGGGASAIAPDF

-601 GFTGTRVSTKAPA
+601 GFTGTRVSTKAPT

-624 DGNAPVYNDIPAL
+624 DGNAPVYNDIPQL
-637 ASGAVIPPN
+637 AHGAVIPPN
-646 RKFLAVLGDQKSGTN
+646 KEFLAVLGDQKSGTN
-661 VEAPLS
+661 IETPLA
-667 TIKQAVMEAM
+667 TMVDAFKQAM
-677 AQGTVHFGAHTW
+677 A
-689 ESGALIRSCARVH
+689 ESGGGATTVVIQ
-702 SSVLIR
+702 
-708 EHLLSEKLAFA
+708 
-719 LDGHSRA
+719 LDGKEIARSTVKNINNMTRA
-726 DERNLSDRRL
+726 AGKPVLL
-736 HDRIESVVIAH
+736 Y
-747 SVTSMLCIISLT
+747 
-759 DTPDR
+759 
-764 SATKEKRVPR
+764 

>member
-149 GELIAN
+149 GEMIAN
-155 TEQERREREA
+155 VEQERKEREA

-208 KAAIATSTE
+208 KAAIATSAE

-292 AAKEATDAL
+292 AAKEATEAL

-315 VGGGGGGASAIAPDF
+315 VGGGGGASAIAPDF

-389 LGATLGAAFG
+389 LGATFGAAFG

-601 GFTGTRVSTKAPA
+601 GFTGTRVSTKAPT
-614 RSRRVAAQSL
+614 RSRRAAAQSL
-624 DGNAPVYNDIPAL
+624 DGNAPVYNEIPAL

-667 TIKQAVMEAM
+667 TIKQAVMEAL
-677 AQGTVHFGAHTW
+677 AQDSREPINVNLVVDGKT
-689 ESGALIRSCARVH
+689 LARVVVPNINNMTRAAGKP
-702 SSVLIR
+702 VL
-708 EHLLSEKLAFA
+708 LY
-719 LDGHSRA
+719 
-726 DERNLSDRRL
+726 
-736 HDRIESVVIAH
+736 
-747 SVTSMLCIISLT
+747 
-759 DTPDR
+759 
-764 SATKEKRVPR
+764 

>member
-97 DRRAAAEAELK
+97 DRRAVAEAELK

-200 LMALRKQI
+200 LTALRKQI
-208 KAAIATSTE
+208 KAAIATSAE

-315 VGGGGGGASAIAPDF
+315 VGGGASAIAPDF

-374 IPKSKATWLTVLTAL
+374 IPKSKATWLTVLMAL

-434 AWIVVI
+434 VWIVVI

-624 DGNAPVYNDIPAL
+624 DGNAPVYNEIPAL

-677 AQGTVHFGAHTW
+677 AQGSREPINVNLVVDGKT
-689 ESGALIRSCARVH
+689 LARVVVPYINNMTRAAGKP
-702 SSVLIR
+702 VL
-708 EHLLSEKLAFA
+708 LY
-719 LDGHSRA
+719 
-726 DERNLSDRRL
+726 
-736 HDRIESVVIAH
+736 
-747 SVTSMLCIISLT
+747 
-759 DTPDR
+759 
-764 SATKEKRVPR
+764 